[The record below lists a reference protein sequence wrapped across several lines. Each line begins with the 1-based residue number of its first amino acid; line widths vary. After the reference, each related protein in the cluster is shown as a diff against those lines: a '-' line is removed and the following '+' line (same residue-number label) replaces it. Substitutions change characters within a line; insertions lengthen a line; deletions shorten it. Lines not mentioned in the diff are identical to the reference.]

1 MDVHT
6 LHKSVYPFFCYDLIK
21 ELRTMTVAM
30 VWGGDREGSS
40 VLHLI
45 WPEQRV
51 QTLINHSK
59 IQISNTLKYKFCE
72 TEVMDINLGVF

>member
-1 MDVHT
+1 
-6 LHKSVYPFFCYDLIK
+6 
-21 ELRTMTVAM
+21 MTVAM
-30 VWGGDREGSS
+30 VGGGDREGSS

-59 IQISNTLKYKFCE
+59 IQIIHIFLVTFIEDPYTYMDKPVIKF
-72 TEVMDINLGVF
+72 